1 MPEPENLVL
10 ALLRDMR
17 TEMATKTD
25 TAVLKADIER
35 LDTKIDDV
43 RSDVKSLA
51 ADVASDMLLLEK
63 RLGDQISS
71 LRRSVMEYHS
81 SAVGHGVL
89 LSEFEERLRKVEQ
102 RLDIA
107 PPESY

>member
-1 MPEPENLVL
+1 MPEPEDLVL

-17 TEMATKTD
+17 TDITDIRSEMATKS
-25 TAVLKADIER
+25 DIGR
-35 LDTKIDDV
+35 LDTKIDDL

-63 RLGDQISS
+63 RLGNQISS

-107 PPESY
+107 PPETY